1 VVAKFNLVC
10 VNDLI
15 AKSKFK
21 AAALVLKEVLT
32 ITQETLSKDVE
43 STGPAEN
50 LNEYQNL
57 HRLTLNNLG
66 CALKKS
72 G

>member
-1 VVAKFNLVC
+1 MVAKFNLVC

-32 ITQETLSKDVE
+32 ITQETLSKDVDG
-43 STGPAEN
+43 TGPAEN
-50 LNEYQNL
+50 
-57 HRLTLNNLG
+57 
-66 CALKKS
+66 
-72 G
+72 